1 MSQYHAFN
9 LIVTR
14 NQTEPQQH
22 GAHVLRFKNI
32 HLCPSFFIS
41 FLTTRYVFIQYRF
54 FLLQHSISILVTRQ
68 LNAITRYERSNA
80 RYFRNSRLF
89 KGAIAVTPA
98 ITTRWS
104 RSVATQ
110 RFPRTATARGST
122 LFARHYP
129 GATALARTGR
139 LDGLIL
145 LSRVRLRLRLLRSRE
160 TDEDCL

>member
-54 FLLQHSISILVTRQ
+54 FVLQQSISILVTRQ
-68 LNAITRYERSNA
+68 LNAITRYERCNA
-80 RYFRNSRLF
+80 RYF

-98 ITTRWS
+98 ITTRQS
-104 RSVATQ
+104 ISVATQ

-122 LFARHYP
+122 LLARHYP
-129 GATALARTGR
+129 AATALARTGR